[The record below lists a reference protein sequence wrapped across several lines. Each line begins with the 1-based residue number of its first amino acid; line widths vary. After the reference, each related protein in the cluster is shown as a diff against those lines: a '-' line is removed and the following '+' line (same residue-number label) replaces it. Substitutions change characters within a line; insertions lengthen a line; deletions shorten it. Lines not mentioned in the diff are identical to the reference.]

1 MTAHRD
7 PTAPEPT
14 TTHGDRAAGAP
25 TTTVAAPNAAGTRRR
40 VPRTD
45 VLLADPAIAR
55 RVADL
60 GRDLVKA
67 TVTEM
72 QQRCRDGAIAPESVP
87 AAVLDAL
94 PPRAATGR
102 PVVNATGVLLHT
114 NLGRA
119 PLSAA
124 ARAAV
129 AASCGTGDLELDLR
143 TGRRGVRGAGTLA
156 ALRAAV
162 PVAQAALVVN
172 NNAAAVVLAA
182 TALAAG
188 REIVLSRGELVQI
201 GDGFRLPDLL
211 ASTGARLHEVGT
223 TNWTSAEDYRAAVGP
238 DAGLIVKLHRSNFT
252 ISGFTAEAGIGELAG
267 LGVPVL
273 ADLGSGLLVPHPLL
287 PDEPDATT
295 ALREGADVVCF
306 SADKLL
312 GGPQAGVLLGNAATL
327 DRLRRHPLYRA
338 LRADKMTL
346 AALEATLRGPAP
358 PVAAALDADPA
369 DRMRR
374 ATALAHLLRASGIEA
389 AAERSDGVVGGG
401 SAPGVRLVSGAV
413 RLPTRYGELLRGG
426 DPAVLGRVADDGCL
440 LDVLAVDPADDRL
453 LADAVLAV
461 ARCR

>member
-1 MTAHRD
+1 MVPRGGEAV
-7 PTAPEPT
+7 PTASRAVRTGEP
-14 TTHGDRAAGAP
+14 
-25 TTTVAAPNAAGTRRR
+25 RRR

-45 VLLADPAIAR
+45 ALLADPAVAA
-55 RVADL
+55 RVAEL

-67 TVTEM
+67 TVTRV
-72 QQRCRDGAIAPESVP
+72 QQRCRDGALAPESVP
-87 AAVLDAL
+87 AAVLAAL

-129 AASCGTGDLELDLR
+129 AASCGTTDLELDLD

-162 PVAQAALVVN
+162 PAAEAALVVN

-201 GDGFRLPDLL
+201 GDGFRLPDLI
-211 ASTGARLHEVGT
+211 ASTGARLREVGT
-223 TNWTSAEDYRAAVGP
+223 TNCTTAADYRAAVGA
-238 DAGLIVKLHRSNFT
+238 DTGLIVKLHRSNFT
-252 ISGFTAEAGIGELAG
+252 ITGFTAEAGIDELTG

-273 ADLGSGLLVPHPLL
+273 ADLGSGLLAPQPLL
-287 PDEPDATT
+287 PDEPDAAT
-295 ALREGADVVCF
+295 ALRDGADLVCF

-312 GGPQAGVLLGNAATL
+312 GGPQAGVLLGRAATL
-327 DRLRRHPLYRA
+327 ESLRRHPLYRA
-338 LRADKMTL
+338 LRADKLTL
-346 AALEATLRGPAP
+346 AALEATLRGPTP
-358 PVAAALDADPA
+358 PIAVALAAAPDERL
-369 DRMRR
+369 RR
-374 ATALAHLLRASGIEA
+374 AERLAELLRANGIDA
-389 AAERSDGVVGGG
+389 TAEPSDGVVGGG
-401 SAPGVRLVSGAV
+401 SAPGVRLASATV
-413 RLPTRYGELLRGG
+413 RLPTRYAEPLRAG
-426 DPAVLGRVADDGCL
+426 DPAVLGRIADDGCL
-440 LDVLAVDPADDRL
+440 LDVLAVDPADDRFV
-453 LADAVLAV
+453 ADAVLAV

>member
-1 MTAHRD
+1 MSATSPERVASRQRD
-7 PTAPEPT
+7 A
-14 TTHGDRAAGAP
+14 
-25 TTTVAAPNAAGTRRR
+25 TVADTRRR

-45 VLLADPAIAR
+45 ALLADPAIAAR
-55 RVADL
+55 IAEL

-67 TVTEM
+67 TVTRV
-72 QQRCRDGAIAPESVP
+72 QQRCRDGAIAPEAVP

-119 PLSAA
+119 PLSPA

-129 AASCGTGDLELDLR
+129 AASCGTSDVELDLD
-143 TGRRGVRGAGTLA
+143 TGRRGVRGAGALA

-162 PVAQAALVVN
+162 PAAEAALVVN

-201 GDGFRLPDLL
+201 GDGFRLPDLI
-211 ASTGARLHEVGT
+211 ASTGARLREVGT
-223 TNWTSAEDYRAAVGP
+223 TNCTTAADYRAAVGA
-238 DAGLIVKLHRSNFT
+238 DTGLIVKLHRSNFT
-252 ISGFTAEAGIGELAG
+252 IAGFTAEAGIDELTG

-273 ADLGSGLLVPHPLL
+273 ADLGSGLLAPLPLL
-287 PDEPDATT
+287 PDEPDAAT
-295 ALREGADVVCF
+295 ALRDGADLVCF

-312 GGPQAGVLLGNAATL
+312 GGPQAGVLLGRAATL
-327 DRLRRHPLYRA
+327 ERLRRHPLYRA
-338 LRADKMTL
+338 LRPDKLTL

-358 PVAAALDADPA
+358 PVTAALAATPA
-369 DRMRR
+369 DRLRR
-374 ATALAHLLRASGIEA
+374 ATAIAELLRGNGIDA
-389 AAERSDGVVGGG
+389 VAEPSEGVVGGG
-401 SAPGVRLVSGAV
+401 SAPGVRLPSAAV
-413 RLPTRYGELLRGG
+413 RLPTRYGEPLRAR
-426 DPAVLGRVADDGCL
+426 DPAVLGRLADDGCL